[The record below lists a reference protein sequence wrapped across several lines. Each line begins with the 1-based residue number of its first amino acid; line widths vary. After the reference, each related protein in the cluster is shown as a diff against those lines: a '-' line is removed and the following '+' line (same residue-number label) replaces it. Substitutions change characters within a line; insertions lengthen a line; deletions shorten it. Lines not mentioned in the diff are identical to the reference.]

1 MAEYLVN
8 EIDLSN
14 VATAIRQKT
23 GGANLISFPDEYI
36 SGIESLTNTN
46 DATAT
51 DSDVLANK
59 TAYSKGQKLSG
70 SLPNKGE
77 ANIELTDLT
86 TKTVERGYY
95 SGGTAKIADA
105 ESAKIIP
112 ENIKSGVTV
121 LGVEGTLESGPSA
134 SYSESVNDGGG
145 LTATITMWEGRLDV
159 ILDMEQ
165 HANI

>member
-1 MAEYLVN
+1 MAEYLVDSV
-8 EIDLSN
+8 DLSK

-51 DSDVLANK
+51 DLDVLANK
-59 TAYSKGQKLSG
+59 TAYANGQKLYG

-121 LGVEGTLESGPSA
+121 LGVEGTLESGSSA

-145 LTATITMWEGRLDV
+145 LTATITM
-159 ILDMEQ
+159 
-165 HANI
+165 

>member
-51 DSDVLANK
+51 DSDILANK
-59 TAYSKGQKLSG
+59 TAYAKGQKLYG

-134 SYSESVNDGGG
+134 SYSESVNGGGG
-145 LTATITMWEGRLDV
+145 LTATITM
-159 ILDMEQ
+159 
-165 HANI
+165 

>member
-23 GGANLISFPDEYI
+23 GGVTLISFPDEYI

-51 DSDVLANK
+51 DLDVLANK
-59 TAYSKGQKLSG
+59 TAYANGQKLYG

-121 LGVEGTLESGPSA
+121 LGVEGTLESGSSA

-145 LTATITMWEGRLDV
+145 LTATITM
-159 ILDMEQ
+159 
-165 HANI
+165 

>member
-23 GGANLISFPDEYI
+23 GGANIISFPDEYI

-51 DSDVLANK
+51 DLDVLANK
-59 TAYSKGQKLSG
+59 TAYANGQKLYG

-121 LGVEGTLESGPSA
+121 LGVEGTLESGSSA

-145 LTATITMWEGRLDV
+145 LTATITM
-159 ILDMEQ
+159 
-165 HANI
+165 

>member
-1 MAEYLVN
+1 MAEYLVDSV
-8 EIDLSN
+8 DLSN

-23 GGANLISFPDEYI
+23 GGVTLISFPDEYI

-46 DATAT
+46 DANATAA
-51 DSDVLANK
+51 DILANK
-59 TAYSKGQKLSG
+59 TAYAKGQKLYG

-95 SGGTAKIADA
+95 SGGTAKISDA

-121 LGVEGTLESGPSA
+121 LGVEGTLESGSSA
-134 SYSESVNDGGG
+134 SYSESVNGGGG
-145 LTATITMWEGRLDV
+145 LTATITM
-159 ILDMEQ
+159 
-165 HANI
+165 

>member
-51 DSDVLANK
+51 DLDVLANK
-59 TAYSKGQKLSG
+59 TAYANGQKLYG

-121 LGVEGTLESGPSA
+121 LGVEGTLESGSSA

-145 LTATITMWEGRLDV
+145 LTATITM
-159 ILDMEQ
+159 
-165 HANI
+165 

>member
-1 MAEYLVN
+1 MAEYLVDSV
-8 EIDLSN
+8 DLSN

-23 GGANLISFPDEYI
+23 GGVNLISFPDEYI

-51 DSDVLANK
+51 DGDVLANK
-59 TAYSKGQKLSG
+59 TAYAKGQKLYG

-145 LTATITMWEGRLDV
+145 LTATITM
-159 ILDMEQ
+159 
-165 HANI
+165 

>member
-1 MAEYLVN
+1 MTEYLVN

-23 GGANLISFPDEYI
+23 GETTLISFPNEYI
-36 SGIESLTNTN
+36 SRIESLTNTN

-59 TAYSKGQKLSG
+59 TAYAKGQKLYG

-112 ENIKSGVTV
+112 ENIKSGITV
-121 LGVEGTLESGPSA
+121 LGVDGTLEPGSSA

-145 LTATITMWEGRLDV
+145 LTATITM
-159 ILDMEQ
+159 
-165 HANI
+165 

>member
-1 MAEYLVN
+1 M
-8 EIDLSN
+8 
-14 VATAIRQKT
+14 
-23 GGANLISFPDEYI
+23 
-36 SGIESLTNTN
+36 
-46 DATAT
+46 
-51 DSDVLANK
+51 
-59 TAYSKGQKLSG
+59 
-70 SLPNKGE
+70 PNKGE

-86 TKTVERGYY
+86 TKTVERRYY

-145 LTATITMWEGRLDV
+145 LTATITM
-159 ILDMEQ
+159 
-165 HANI
+165 

>member
-59 TAYSKGQKLSG
+59 TAYAKGQKLYG

-145 LTATITMWEGRLDV
+145 LTATITM
-159 ILDMEQ
+159 
-165 HANI
+165 

>member
-1 MAEYLVN
+1 MTEYLVN

-51 DSDVLANK
+51 DLDVLANK
-59 TAYSKGQKLSG
+59 TAYANGQKLYG

-86 TKTVERGYY
+86 PKTVERGYY

-121 LGVEGTLESGPSA
+121 LGVEGTLESGSSA

-145 LTATITMWEGRLDV
+145 LTATITM
-159 ILDMEQ
+159 
-165 HANI
+165 

>member
-23 GGANLISFPDEYI
+23 GGVNLISFPNEYI

-59 TAYSKGQKLSG
+59 TAYANGQKLYG

-105 ESAKIIP
+105 ESAKLIP

-121 LGVEGTLESGPSA
+121 LGVEGTLESGSSA
-134 SYSESVNDGGG
+134 SYSESVNGGGG
-145 LTATITMWEGRLDV
+145 LTATITM
-159 ILDMEQ
+159 
-165 HANI
+165 

>member
-46 DATAT
+46 DANATAA
-51 DSDVLANK
+51 DILANK
-59 TAYSKGQKLSG
+59 TAYAKGQKLYG

-134 SYSESVNDGGG
+134 SYSESVNGGGG
-145 LTATITMWEGRLDV
+145 LTATITM
-159 ILDMEQ
+159 
-165 HANI
+165 

>member
-1 MAEYLVN
+1 MTEYLVN

-23 GGANLISFPDEYI
+23 GGVNLISFPDEYI
-36 SGIESLTNTN
+36 SGIESLANTN

-51 DSDVLANK
+51 DSDILANK
-59 TAYSKGQKLSG
+59 TAYANGQKLYG
-70 SLPNKGE
+70 SLPKKGE
-77 ANIELTDLT
+77 ANIEMNDLT
-86 TKTVERGYY
+86 IKNVERGYY

-112 ENIKSGVTV
+112 GNIKSGVTV
-121 LGVEGTLESGPSA
+121 LGVEGTSESGPSA

-145 LTATITMWEGRLDV
+145 LTATITM
-159 ILDMEQ
+159 
-165 HANI
+165 

>member
-23 GGANLISFPDEYI
+23 GGVNLISFPDEYI

-59 TAYSKGQKLSG
+59 TAYAKGQKLYG

-121 LGVEGTLESGPSA
+121 LGVEGTLESGSSA

-145 LTATITMWEGRLDV
+145 LTATITM
-159 ILDMEQ
+159 
-165 HANI
+165 

>member
-51 DSDVLANK
+51 DIDILANK
-59 TAYSKGQKLSG
+59 TAYANGQKLYG

-121 LGVEGTLESGPSA
+121 LGVEGTLESGSSA
-134 SYSESVNDGGG
+134 SYSESVNGGGG
-145 LTATITMWEGRLDV
+145 LTATITM
-159 ILDMEQ
+159 
-165 HANI
+165 

>member
-14 VATAIRQKT
+14 IATAIRQKT

-59 TAYSKGQKLSG
+59 TAYANGQKLYG

-95 SGGTAKIADA
+95 SGGIAKIADA

-121 LGVEGTLESGPSA
+121 LGVEGTLESGSSA

-145 LTATITMWEGRLDV
+145 LTATITM
-159 ILDMEQ
+159 
-165 HANI
+165 

>member
-8 EIDLSN
+8 DVDLSN

-23 GGANLISFPDEYI
+23 GGVNLISFPDEYI

-59 TAYSKGQKLSG
+59 TAYAKGRKLYG

-121 LGVEGTLESGPSA
+121 LGVEGTLEPGSSA

-145 LTATITMWEGRLDV
+145 LTATI
-159 ILDMEQ
+159 IL
-165 HANI
+165 

>member
-23 GGANLISFPDEYI
+23 GGENLISFPDEYI

-46 DATAT
+46 DANATAA
-51 DSDVLANK
+51 DILANK
-59 TAYSKGQKLSG
+59 TAYANGQKLYG

-86 TKTVERGYY
+86 TKTVEKGYY

-121 LGVEGTLESGPSA
+121 LGVEGTLESGSSA

-145 LTATITMWEGRLDV
+145 LTATITM
-159 ILDMEQ
+159 
-165 HANI
+165 

>member
-1 MAEYLVN
+1 MTEYLVN

-46 DATAT
+46 DANATAA
-51 DSDVLANK
+51 DILANK
-59 TAYSKGQKLSG
+59 TAYANGQKLYG

-121 LGVEGTLESGPSA
+121 LGVEGTLESGSSA
-134 SYSESVNDGGG
+134 SYSESVNGGGG
-145 LTATITMWEGRLDV
+145 LTATITM
-159 ILDMEQ
+159 
-165 HANI
+165 

>member
-23 GGANLISFPDEYI
+23 GGVNLISFPDEYI

-51 DSDVLANK
+51 DLDVLANK
-59 TAYSKGQKLSG
+59 TAYAKGQKLYG

-121 LGVEGTLESGPSA
+121 LGVEGTLESGSSA

-145 LTATITMWEGRLDV
+145 LTATITM
-159 ILDMEQ
+159 
-165 HANI
+165 

>member
-1 MAEYLVN
+1 MTEYLVN

-59 TAYSKGQKLSG
+59 TAYANGQKLYG

-86 TKTVERGYY
+86 TKAVERGYY
-95 SGGTAKIADA
+95 SGGTAKIADV

-145 LTATITMWEGRLDV
+145 LTATITM
-159 ILDMEQ
+159 
-165 HANI
+165 

>member
-14 VATAIRQKT
+14 IATAIRQKT
-23 GGANLISFPDEYI
+23 GGANLISFPNEYI

-51 DSDVLANK
+51 DSDVLENK
-59 TAYSKGQKLSG
+59 TAYANGQKLYG

-134 SYSESVNDGGG
+134 SYSESVNSGGG
-145 LTATITMWEGRLDV
+145 LTATITM
-159 ILDMEQ
+159 
-165 HANI
+165 

>member
-1 MAEYLVN
+1 MTEYLVN

-23 GGANLISFPDEYI
+23 GRTTPISFPNEYI

-59 TAYSKGQKLSG
+59 TAYANGQKLYG

-121 LGVEGTLESGPSA
+121 LGVEGTLESGSSA
-134 SYSESVNDGGG
+134 SYSESVNGGGG
-145 LTATITMWEGRLDV
+145 LTATITM
-159 ILDMEQ
+159 
-165 HANI
+165 

>member
-8 EIDLSN
+8 SVDLSN

-23 GGANLISFPDEYI
+23 GVANPISFPDEYI

-51 DSDVLANK
+51 DIDVLANK
-59 TAYSKGQKLSG
+59 TAYANGQKLYG

-121 LGVEGTLESGPSA
+121 LGVEGTLESGSSA
-134 SYSESVNDGGG
+134 SYSESVNGGGG
-145 LTATITMWEGRLDV
+145 LTATITM
-159 ILDMEQ
+159 
-165 HANI
+165 

>member
-1 MAEYLVN
+1 MTEYLVN

-23 GGANLISFPDEYI
+23 GGATLISFPDGYI

-51 DSDVLANK
+51 DSDILANK
-59 TAYSKGQKLSG
+59 TAYANGQKLHG

-112 ENIKSGVTV
+112 ENIKNGVTV
-121 LGVEGTLESGPSA
+121 LGVEGTLESGSSA
-134 SYSESVNDGGG
+134 SYSESVNGGGG
-145 LTATITMWEGRLDV
+145 LTATITM
-159 ILDMEQ
+159 
-165 HANI
+165 

>member
-1 MAEYLVN
+1 MTEYLVN

-23 GGANLISFPDEYI
+23 GGANLISFPNEYI

-51 DSDVLANK
+51 DSDILANK
-59 TAYSKGQKLSG
+59 TAYANGQKLHG

-121 LGVEGTLESGPSA
+121 LGVEGTLESGSSA

-145 LTATITMWEGRLDV
+145 LTATITM
-159 ILDMEQ
+159 
-165 HANI
+165 

>member
-1 MAEYLVN
+1 MTEYLVN

-23 GGANLISFPDEYI
+23 GGATLISFPDEYI

-59 TAYSKGQKLSG
+59 TAYANGQKLSG

-121 LGVEGTLESGPSA
+121 LGVEGTLESGSSA
-134 SYSESVNDGGG
+134 SYSESINDGGG
-145 LTATITMWEGRLDV
+145 LTATITM
-159 ILDMEQ
+159 
-165 HANI
+165 

>member
-1 MAEYLVN
+1 MTEYLVN

-46 DATAT
+46 DANATAA
-51 DSDVLANK
+51 DILANK
-59 TAYSKGQKLSG
+59 TAYAKGQKLYG

-134 SYSESVNDGGG
+134 SYSESVNNGGG
-145 LTATITMWEGRLDV
+145 LTATITM
-159 ILDMEQ
+159 
-165 HANI
+165 

>member
-23 GGANLISFPDEYI
+23 GGVNLISFPDEYI

-51 DSDVLANK
+51 DGDVLANK
-59 TAYSKGQKLSG
+59 TAYANGQKLYG

-121 LGVEGTLESGPSA
+121 LGVEGTLESGSSA
-134 SYSESVNDGGG
+134 SYSESVNGGGG
-145 LTATITMWEGRLDV
+145 LTATITM
-159 ILDMEQ
+159 
-165 HANI
+165 

>member
-59 TAYSKGQKLSG
+59 TAYSKGQKLYG

-121 LGVEGTLESGPSA
+121 LGVEGTLESGSSA
-134 SYSESVNDGGG
+134 SYSESVNSGGG
-145 LTATITMWEGRLDV
+145 LTATITM
-159 ILDMEQ
+159 
-165 HANI
+165 

>member
-8 EIDLSN
+8 SVDLSN

-23 GGANLISFPDEYI
+23 GGTNLISFPDEYI

-59 TAYSKGQKLSG
+59 TAYANGQKLYG

-121 LGVEGTLESGPSA
+121 LGVEGTLESGTSA

-145 LTATITMWEGRLDV
+145 LTATITM
-159 ILDMEQ
+159 
-165 HANI
+165 

>member
-1 MAEYLVN
+1 MTEYLVN

-23 GGANLISFPDEYI
+23 GGTTLISFPDGYI

-51 DSDVLANK
+51 DLDILANK
-59 TAYSKGQKLSG
+59 TAYANGQKLYG

-121 LGVEGTLESGPSA
+121 LGVEGTLESGSSA

-145 LTATITMWEGRLDV
+145 LTATITM
-159 ILDMEQ
+159 
-165 HANI
+165 